1 MEKNKTYKVWR
12 MLVSY
17 PSDNE
22 CLQIGRIR
30 DCKKYLEAVRE
41 AYENL
46 GWKLVVADRTLIAL
60 PTIDAGVEYIYII
73 AENVSGDIEFKM

>member
-1 MEKNKTYKVWR
+1 MEKNKTYEVWR
-12 MLVSY
+12 MLVSN

-41 AYENL
+41 AYEGL
-46 GWKLVVADRTLIAL
+46 GWKLVVADRMLTAIPQEGGA
-60 PTIDAGVEYIYII
+60 AEYVYFITT
-73 AENVSGDIEFKM
+73 NVTGDITFKF